1 MRSHFSL
8 SKGVAVACDTM
19 RSHFSL
25 NKGAA
30 VAWAVAGTAAMLNGN
45 CAAQSLIAAD
55 YATNSAYASG
65 WSPSSEYDPSI
76 LGGQNGGY
84 GFGPWTTYGTEA
96 GHPNEHA
103 LDRTSPYDPWGVA
116 WTLFNPEGTEPNHW
130 PPPGTSTD
138 PNYPNGDLAVG
149 FKFPDSP
156 GTCFNGTFVTNPPPY
171 SKLGTDVSRAGRALP
186 NGLGLDSGMGYHYPG
201 SGLQV
206 GETFS
211 TIISNPTDRGVYRG
225 YTIVLSN
232 FPENI
237 GYAHDPDTVLDVGT
251 FEYGTHGRWYTSQSG
266 ATGCSLFDTNTAAAG
281 MQLDVTVTSTNGYHL
296 VMTPLDHP
304 ELAYTEDGIF
314 RNPGPIVWVT
324 YQLYGTDSNFY
335 TNSTEA
341 GGGPG
346 LAPCGP
352 DRTDFYIK
360 SMTVSGLQLSIQ
372 RAGTNAILSWPAY
385 ITDFNLE
392 STPSLSAP
400 AWNLVSPDPVIV
412 NGQNVVTNAIAGAQ
426 LFYRLHFLP

>member
-1 MRSHFSL
+1 
-8 SKGVAVACDTM
+8 V

-25 NKGAA
+25 NSLNKGAA
-30 VAWAVAGTAAMLNGN
+30 LACALAGTTAILSGN
-45 CAAQSLIAAD
+45 CSAAALIAAD
-55 YATNSAYASG
+55 SATDPTYASG

-96 GHPNEHA
+96 TSPNEHA
-103 LDRTSPYDPWGVA
+103 LDRTSPYDPFGVA
-116 WTLFNPEGTEPNHW
+116 WTLYNPEGTQPNKW
-130 PPPGTSTD
+130 PDGTDAT
-138 PNYPNGDLAVG
+138 G

-156 GTCFNGTFVTNPPPY
+156 GTCTNGTT
-171 SKLGTDVSRAGRALP
+171 GTDLSRAGRAFP
-186 NGLGLDSGMGYHYPG
+186 DGAVFDPHLGYRVPG
-201 SGLQV
+201 SGLRI

-211 TIISNPTDRGVYRG
+211 TIIANPSDRGVYRG
-225 YTIVLSN
+225 YTIVFSN
-232 FPENI
+232 WPENI
-237 GYAHDPDTVLDVGT
+237 SYNNKSYDTVLDVGT

-281 MQLDVTVTSTNGYHL
+281 MQLDVTATSTNSYHL

-304 ELAYTEDGIF
+304 ELAYSEDGTF
-314 RNPGPIVWVT
+314 KNPGPIVWVT

-335 TNSTEA
+335 PSA
-341 GGGPG
+341 
-346 LAPCGP
+346 APCGP

-360 SMTVSGLQLSIQ
+360 SMTVSGLALNIQ
-372 RAGTNAILSWPAY
+372 RAGTNVVLSWPGY
-385 ITDFNLE
+385 LTGFNLE
-392 STPSLSAP
+392 STPYLSAQ
-400 AWNLVSPDPVIV
+400 AWSAVSPDPVVV